1 MTSVSATDTDDTE
14 TLGRALLASPADA
27 DPEMAG
33 AARSTWTEFLAEAG
47 QVGDDLAALA
57 GENPILKTGLGRI
70 IEGSH
75 YLKHLCRRDP
85 ERLLAT
91 LLADPDQRIRSLVAD
106 LGSALSEAT
115 SPEEAMA
122 HLRRFKNAAALT
134 IALADLGRVRDID
147 WVTRTLSDVADA
159 AIGNGLDFLF
169 KRAMEKGHWAPPD
182 PKHPS
187 RDSGLI
193 VLAMGKHG
201 AAELNFSSDIDL
213 IIFFEETAPVAAS
226 QAAQTFF
233 VRLTRDLVKLLQERT
248 EHGMAFRMDLRLRP
262 DPGATQVAMS
272 LGAAFQYYESLGQNW
287 ERAALI
293 KARPCAGDIAA
304 GERFLREIAPFIWR
318 KYMDFNAL
326 ADVHA
331 MKRQIHAHK
340 GHGQIAALGHNV
352 KLGRGGIREIEFF
365 VQTQQLIGGGRR
377 PEFRDRRTLEMLR
390 RFAEA
395 QWIEDRVAEEMSEC
409 YRFLRRVEHA
419 LQMVG
424 DEQTHTLPPDEEGF
438 DRFARFAGFA
448 SGEALKAELLPR
460 LERVQQHYARLFES
474 APSLSAGEGSLVFT
488 GDCDDPETI
497 ETLSNLGYKRPSAA
511 SEAIRAWH
519 FGRFP
524 ATRSGRARERLTE
537 LMPALLETL
546 AKTSDPDAAFAG
558 FDRFLRAL
566 PTGIGVFSLLKSN
579 PHLLGLI
586 AEILGTAPVLAETL
600 SRRPRVLEALLEP
613 DFFVSSPTRALMTEW
628 LKLSLDQA
636 RSIEDVLDRARIFG
650 REHRFLTGVKVLS
663 GAVRPAEAAYGYA
676 AIADVL
682 VTALHEAVAREFASR
697 HGDIPGGV
705 SAVVAMGKFGG
716 SEMTP
721 ASDLDLLLLY
731 DHDAEARTSSGPK
744 ELAPSTYFVR
754 LTQRL
759 VAALA
764 APTGEGRLYEV
775 DMRLRPSGNAGPLAT
790 HLDGF
795 VQYQRD
801 TAWVWEHMALTR
813 ARVVS
818 APQAFAEK
826 VQRSIQN
833 TLCAYRD
840 RAKVREEVLEMRARI
855 DDAKGSHDPWDIKT
869 VRGGLVD
876 LEFIAQYLQLV
887 HAHDHPDI
895 LHQRT
900 GNALSALG
908 EAGLIGARDTERL
921 LEAGDLYQALTQL
934 IRLVGEDGFKPDEAT
949 DDLVRLLLRA
959 GDCESLEALSARL
972 VDTEAAVDAAVS
984 RLIV

>member
-1 MTSVSATDTDDTE
+1 MTSISAADQDDAE
-14 TLGRALLASPADA
+14 TIGRAWIASPADA
-27 DPEMAG
+27 EPDIAR
-33 AARSTWTEFLAEAG
+33 AAAAAWAEFLADAG
-47 QVGDDLAALA
+47 PAGDDLAELASANPALA
-57 GENPILKTGLGRI
+57 TGLGRVLD
-70 IEGSH
+70 GAH
-75 YLKHLCRRDP
+75 YLKHLSGRDP
-85 ERLLAT
+85 ERLLTTLAT
-91 LLADPDQRIRSLVAD
+91 DPDRRVRALIAGLGPALADTA
-106 LGSALSEAT
+106 A
-115 SPEEAMA
+115 PEEAMA

-134 IALADLGRVRDID
+134 IALADLGRVRSVD
-147 WVTRTLSDVADA
+147 WVTEALSDVADT
-159 AIGNGLDFLF
+159 AIRCGLDFLF
-169 KRAMEKGHWAPPD
+169 RRAMDKGHWDPPD
-182 PKHPS
+182 PDHQS

-201 AAELNFSSDIDL
+201 ARELNFSSDVDL

-262 DPGATQVAMS
+262 DPGATQVAIS

-304 GERFLREIAPFIWR
+304 GERFLKEISPFIWR

-365 VQTQQLIGGGRR
+365 VQTQQLIGGGRH
-377 PEFRDRRTLEMLR
+377 PEFRDRRTLEMLAR
-390 RFAEA
+390 LASA
-395 QWIEDRVAEEMSEC
+395 QWIEDRVAEDMAEC

-424 DEQTHTLPPDEEGF
+424 DEQTHTLPADEEVFG
-438 DRFARFAGFA
+438 RFARFAGFA
-448 SGEALKAELLPR
+448 SGAALKEELLPR
-460 LERVQQHYARLFES
+460 LERVQRHYARLFES

-488 GDCDDPETI
+488 GDADDPETI
-497 ETLSNLGYKRPSAA
+497 ETLSELGYRRPSAA

-537 LMPALLETL
+537 LMPALLEAL

-566 PTGIGVFSLLKSN
+566 PTGIQVFSLLKSN
-579 PHLLGLI
+579 PHLLGLL
-586 AEILGTAPVLAETL
+586 AEVLGTAPVLAETL

-613 DFFVSSPTRALMTEW
+613 DFFISSPTHAVMAEW
-628 LKLSLDQA
+628 LGISLGQA

-663 GAVRPAEAAYGYA
+663 DAVKPAEAATAYA

-682 VTALHEAVAREFASR
+682 VTALHGAVAREFSSR
-697 HGDIPGGV
+697 HGEVPGGV

-716 SEMTP
+716 CEMTP
-721 ASDLDLLLLY
+721 SSDLDLLLLY
-731 DHDAEARTSSGPK
+731 DHDSDARASTGPK

-764 APTGEGRLYEV
+764 APTGEGSLYEV

-795 VQYQRD
+795 IQYQRD
-801 TAWVWEHMALTR
+801 NAWVWEHMALTR

-818 APQAFAEK
+818 APGDFGGK
-826 VQRSIQN
+826 VETAIRE
-833 TLCAYRD
+833 TLSAPRD
-840 RAKVREEVLEMRARI
+840 RARVCRDVLEMRTRI
-855 DDAKGSHDPWDIKT
+855 HDSKGSDDPWDIKT

-876 LEFIAQYLQLV
+876 LEFVAQYLQLV
-887 HAHDHPDI
+887 HAHGHPDI

-900 GNALSALG
+900 GDALEALG
-908 EAGLIGARDTERL
+908 RAGLIGADDTAAL
-921 LEAGDLYQALTQL
+921 LDAGRFYQALTQL
-934 IRLVGEDGFKPDEAT
+934 IRLVGEDGFQPDEAN
-949 DDLVRLLLRA
+949 DDLVKLLLRT
-959 GDCESLEALSARL
+959 GECDSLDALSARL
-972 VDTEAAVDAAVS
+972 LATQEAVDAAAG